1 MGNQSSGMK
10 IGREGLGDAPREED
24 AAFARWYHTTSGIF
38 AATVLLAIILVMVD
52 ESAPWSNRLLGTA
65 LVIFLIAWFWF
76 RGQWSDI
83 HSDLD
88 VVLYFA
94 VLVTVLSVA
103 ISQHNGFAL
112 ILFSAYWQGFAYL
125 RIVPALVYA
134 TVLSLASQWAFGN
147 LRFTSLSDMI
157 PSPTV
162 ALIVFI
168 ALVVSGLL
176 ASYIETI
183 AREAERRA
191 DLLKQ
196 LREAQQELAA
206 SEREAGVNLERQRLA
221 GEIHD
226 TVAQHFT
233 SIVTNL
239 EAAEAR
245 AGVDPDAAKKHLH
258 AARNAA
264 RQGIADAR
272 SMVHALQPEVLKGRS
287 IGEALGQ
294 IASNAAGDRG
304 QIRFREE
311 GRPVSLDRLR
321 ETILV
326 RALQESLNNA
336 RKYAQATV
344 IDVALVWLDDEV
356 ILEVQDN
363 GTGFNQDD
371 IEKPANGHRMGL
383 TTMRQRVESAGGTW
397 MIESSS
403 GEGTSLAV
411 SFPIARPPGED
422 EVE

>member
-1 MGNQSSGMK
+1 MRNQSSGMK
-10 IGREGLGDAPREED
+10 IGREGLGDAPHED
-24 AAFARWYHTTSGIF
+24 DVAFARWYHTTSGIF
-38 AATVLLAIILVMVD
+38 AATVLLSIILVMAD
-52 ESAPWSNRLLGTA
+52 GSTPWSNRLIGTT
-65 LVIFLIAWFWF
+65 LVILLIAWFRF

-94 VLVTVLSVA
+94 VLVTVLSAA

-125 RIVPALVYA
+125 RIVPSLVYA
-134 TVLSLASQWAFGN
+134 TILTLASQWAFGN
-147 LRFTSLSDMI
+147 LRSTSLRDI
-157 PSPTV
+157 ITSPTIV
-162 ALIVFI
+162 LIVFV

-183 AREAERRA
+183 EREAERRA

-206 SEREAGVNLERQRLA
+206 REREAGVSLERQRLA

-245 AGVDPDAAKKHLH
+245 ADVNPDAAKKHLY

-272 SMVHALQPEVLKGRS
+272 SMVHALQPEVLMGKS
-287 IGEALGQ
+287 IGDALRQ
-294 IASNAAGDRG
+294 MASDATEDHGRIN
-304 QIRFREE
+304 FREE
-311 GRPVSLDRLR
+311 GQPVSLDRLR

-326 RALQESLNNA
+326 RALQESLNNERKHA
-336 RKYAQATV
+336 RATV
-344 IDVALVWLDDEV
+344 IHVVLAWLDDEV
-356 ILEVQDN
+356 ILDIQDN
-363 GTGFNQDD
+363 GVGFNLED
-371 IEKPANGHRMGL
+371 IEKPAHGHRMGL

-397 MIESSS
+397 TIESSP
-403 GEGTSLAV
+403 GEGASLAV
-411 SFPIARPPGED
+411 SFPIVRPPGED